1 MGNVLSDSDDSDNEE
16 FDLNKSNENSDDE
29 NSDDEILENKKSK
42 KKNLN
47 KKKSEDENLGDENL
61 GDENLGDENLG
72 DENLGDDNL
81 ENIVNSNW
89 LPDTL
94 DKDDYEFKIKH
105 NLEFILHNFFLVA
118 NKKHLINLRKKDY
131 NNEKETEYLK
141 LLTKIHS
148 SIIEGDDLIDDILEN
163 FPFEYQNINL
173 EDKFQE
179 NTGLSV
185 IDRVIDLLKFYS
197 NTEHS
202 KSYLTYNILNNENTS
217 QDGLSIRYVLKLLN
231 EHGICNEKY
240 CSSMFEEPSK
250 EAYKKAKFRNKIKY
264 YRVKKNINDIK
275 HLINQEK
282 PIIFGISI
290 YNKDLRLPKK
300 QDKIIA
306 NQCLIIIGYKDE
318 EREFIVKGDKIYNI
332 KYDYILNK
340 KLARDLWYFEII

>member
-1 MGNVLSDSDDSDNEE
+1 
-16 FDLNKSNENSDDE
+16 
-29 NSDDEILENKKSK
+29 DEILENKKSK
-42 KKNLN
+42 KKNSKDENL
-47 KKKSEDENLGDENL
+47 EDENLEDENL
-61 GDENLGDENLG
+61 ENE
-72 DENLGDDNL
+72 NL

-131 NNEKETEYLK
+131 INENETEYLK

-163 FPFEYQNINL
+163 FPFEYQNISL

-231 EHGICNEKY
+231 
-240 CSSMFEEPSK
+240 
-250 EAYKKAKFRNKIKY
+250 
-264 YRVKKNINDIK
+264 
-275 HLINQEK
+275 
-282 PIIFGISI
+282 
-290 YNKDLRLPKK
+290 
-300 QDKIIA
+300 
-306 NQCLIIIGYKDE
+306 
-318 EREFIVKGDKIYNI
+318 
-332 KYDYILNK
+332 
-340 KLARDLWYFEII
+340 

>member
-16 FDLNKSNENSDDE
+16 LYLNKSNEKLEDE
-29 NSDDEILENKKSK
+29 NSDDEILENKKS
-42 KKNLN
+42 
-47 KKKSEDENLGDENL
+47 EDE
-61 GDENLGDENLG
+61 
-72 DENLGDDNL
+72 NL

-94 DKDDYEFKIKH
+94 DKDDYEFKTKH
-105 NLEFILHNFFLVA
+105 NLEFILHNFFVVA
-118 NKKHLINLRKKDY
+118 DKKHLINLRKKDY
-131 NNEKETEYLK
+131 NDEKKTEYLK
-141 LLTKIHS
+141 LLTTIHS

-163 FPFEYQNINL
+163 FPFEYQRFTL
-173 EDKFQE
+173 EDKFRT
-179 NTGLSV
+179 NPGLSV
-185 IDRVIDLLKFYS
+185 IHRVIDLLKFYS

-202 KSYLTYNILNNENTS
+202 ISYLTYNILNNENTS

-231 EHGICNEKY
+231 EYGICNEKY

-264 YRVKKNINDIK
+264 YRVKQNINDIK
-275 HLINQEK
+275 YLINQEK

-290 YNKDLRLPKK
+290 YNKDFTLPKK

-306 NQCLIIIGYKDE
+306 NNCLIIIGYKDE